1 MAKATD
7 EELAQLR
14 EMLPALEEEA
24 EDAATAHRDSPSDN
38 GKDWLKHTSDRLRYA
53 RWRLRGG
60 DPDTDHRAPHNPFQ
74 DEE

>member
-7 EELAQLR
+7 EELAELR

-24 EDAATAHRDSPSDN
+24 EDAAATHRDGN
-38 GKDWLKHTSDRLRYA
+38 TEENKAWLASASEKLRYA

-60 DPDTDHRAPHNPFQ
+60 DADTDRGAPRNPFQ
-74 DEE
+74 DQE

>member
-14 EMLPALEEEA
+14 EMLPALEDEA
-24 EDAATAHRDSPSDN
+24 EDAAATHRDSPSEDN
-38 GKDWLKHTSDRLRYA
+38 AGWLKHASDRLRYA

-60 DPDTDHRAPHNPFQ
+60 DDETDRNPLHNPFQ
-74 DEE
+74 DQE